1 MEKVTLR
8 ELKSGIQL
16 QLQVKLNKNL
26 CTMKREREKKTPPGW
41 VIKQLSQTFFGLF
54 AASGD
59 SASGRPQYL
68 GVIVFTVAQK
78 GM

>member
-26 CTMKREREKKTPPGW
+26 CTMTREKEPPSGLGNKTT
-41 VIKQLSQTFFGLF
+41 ITNLFG
-54 AASGD
+54 
-59 SASGRPQYL
+59 Q
-68 GVIVFTVAQK
+68 Q
-78 GM
+78 